1 LAVVRVTCYKI
12 VCMAMNKLTFF
23 PLISAAVL
31 AMLLTAQ
38 PAQAEN
44 ATPLDQIAAVVNSDV
59 IMMSEAQARAQ
70 RLRAANQ
77 TAASLAAPDLLKQA
91 VDNLILE
98 KLQLQQADA
107 AGIQIDDITL
117 NKMIA
122 TIAQRNQLSLPAFQQ
137 ALQQEGIDYADF
149 REQTRRKLM
158 ADALRKREVERR
170 VQATAAD
177 SAAADAQAE
186 EQFQAWLQEL
196 RNAAYVEYRIPVEN
210 SGLTLQ

>member
-1 LAVVRVTCYKI
+1 MAVVRVTCYKI